1 MASYLASYIKA
12 FLILFGLIE
21 PLVHLCC
28 GDGWALKMVVAPSS
42 SSYLIR
48 WWATLLLNSSSCLK
62 VHAYH
67 GGNHDE
73 EEEDHH
79 DDCLILEVKADTVW
93 VFSDCALEHLEEFHH
108 QLKQHVRG

>member
-1 MASYLASYIKA
+1 MN
-12 FLILFGLIE
+12 
-21 PLVHLCC
+21 LCC
-28 GDGWALKMVVAPSS
+28 GDGLVDGWALKMVVALAS

-67 GGNHDE
+67 GGNHD
-73 EEEDHH
+73 DDGHY

-93 VFSDCALEHLEEFHH
+93 VFSDCALEHLARANIS
-108 QLKQHVRG
+108 V